1 MFSRHDLN
9 KAMKPIVTLLLLLT
23 AYKGVWLE
31 GLLELLALNAWVG
44 LLVKTL
50 VSMIIGVVSLFYY
63 ITLAQQ
69 IGL

>member
-1 MFSRHDLN
+1 
-9 KAMKPIVTLLLLLT
+9 MKPIVTLLLLLT